1 MKQHFY
7 FKKVPGVYLWVATWT
22 LFILCSILLCNSCQK
37 EDEQQVKSSNL
48 LKSATSMDND
58 GYTTY
63 FQNEL
68 FVRETGKPV
77 VVKRQIGNAK
87 MSDYEPYF
95 KLHVRNGFNGK
106 NFVSSAT
113 VKIDGN
119 VILKSSDFKNRD
131 QSFVFDLCN
140 LTETSVMEVEILG
153 KPGSTLEIWIDG
165 KLTNSGTF
173 MDARDGNVYKW
184 VKIGNQIWMAEN
196 LRATNLNDGT
206 PLHEITDNTLWEN
219 NTTGAYCWY
228 DNDIT
233 SYENPYGALYNWYAV
248 YTGKLSP
255 TGWHVPTDDDWKQL
269 EIYLGMSQEQA
280 DEVWLRGTVEG
291 GKLKDIGTEH
301 WNDPNIGA
309 TNETGF
315 SALGGGYRISSGTFV
330 DMKNTGHW
338 WSSTVFDPSNA
349 WYRYIRADNSTIGRL
364 GNSNHLGF
372 SVRCVKD

>member
-1 MKQHFY
+1 
-7 FKKVPGVYLWVATWT
+7 
-22 LFILCSILLCNSCQK
+22 
-37 EDEQQVKSSNL
+37 
-48 LKSATSMDND
+48 
-58 GYTTY
+58 
-63 FQNEL
+63 
-68 FVRETGKPV
+68 
-77 VVKRQIGNAK
+77 
-87 MSDYEPYF
+87 
-95 KLHVRNGFNGK
+95 LHVRNGFNGK